1 MICGRGI
8 VTLSIESSI
17 LAILSFWPST
27 GYNIKAEFEHK
38 AAGLYWGMSY
48 GSIYPKLKKLEEEGL
63 VYPIEQEEEGRK
75 KKLYELTPKG
85 WEEFENWLRL
95 PPAYP
100 IIRDELLMKMS
111 TWHEDM
117 ESSVLISHLLRRK
130 KTTEDLLEFVKDW
143 PTNGTSYISKVG
155 MLTIRYSELRLEAE
169 LKWIEE
175 SINALE
181 NNQLSKGQ
189 DPNGNTEKL
198 LARRRGATQGEKEK

>member
-1 MICGRGI
+1 M
-8 VTLSIESSI
+8 SIESSI

-117 ESSVLISHLLRRK
+117 ESSVLISHLLKRK
-130 KTTEDLLEFVKDW
+130 ETTEDLLEFVKAW
-143 PTNGTSYISKVG
+143 PTNGSSYISNVG
-155 MLTIRYSELRLEAE
+155 MLTIRYAELRLESE

-181 NNQLSKGQ
+181 NNQLPKGQ

-198 LARRRGATQGEKEK
+198 LARRREATQGEKEK

>member
-1 MICGRGI
+1 MWRGI
-8 VTLSIESSI
+8 VTLSIEHSI

-27 GYNIKAEFEHK
+27 GYNINSEFEHK

-48 GSIYPKLKKLEEEGL
+48 GSIYPKLKKLEEEGFI
-63 VYPIEQEEEGRK
+63 YPVEQEEEGRK

-95 PPAYP
+95 PPTYP
-100 IIRDELLMKMS
+100 KIRDELLMKMS
-111 TWHEDM
+111 TWHEDI
-117 ESSVLISHLLRRK
+117 ESSVLISHLLKRK
-130 KTTEDLLEFVKDW
+130 ETTEDLLEFVKGW
-143 PTNGTSYISKVG
+143 STNGSSYISNFG
-155 MLTIRYSELRLEAE
+155 MLAIRYAEIRLEAE

-181 NNQLSKGQ
+181 KNQLPKGQ

-198 LARRRGATQGEKEK
+198 LARRREAIQEEKGK

>member
-1 MICGRGI
+1 M
-8 VTLSIESSI
+8 SNESSI

-27 GYNIKAEFEHK
+27 GYDIKAEFEHK

-63 VYPIEQEEEGRK
+63 VYPTEQEEEGRK

-85 WEEFENWLRL
+85 WKEFENWLLL

-100 IIRDELLMKMS
+100 IIRDELLMKIS
-111 TWHEDM
+111 TWHQDM
-117 ESSVLISHLLRRK
+117 DSSVLISHLLKRK
-130 KTTEDLLEFVKDW
+130 ETTKEILEFVKVW
-143 PTNGTSYISKVG
+143 PANGSSYISNVG
-155 MLTIRYSELRLEAE
+155 MLAIRHGELRMEAE

-181 NNQLSKGQ
+181 NNQLPKGQ
-189 DPNGNTEKL
+189 DPNGNTERL
-198 LARRRGATQGEKEK
+198 LARRREALQGEKEN